1 MRRDGDTL
9 QTYRTVLRS
18 RSLRR
23 VLVAFFLFNAEEYG
37 IWLAITLFAFG
48 EGGATTAGIVAIAQL
63 VPAALIAPFAAVLG
77 DRIRRDRAL
86 ALGYAVQ
93 AVAALACGVA
103 LVVAPPIAVYLTA
116 ILTSCAITLT
126 RPVHNAIL
134 PDLSATSS
142 ELTAA
147 NSVSGTVEGL
157 GTMTGPLLTSL
168 LVVTTGLGSVLLL
181 FVPLMGLAAALT
193 FRLQLRAVPLH
204 DDDAHPGIF
213 HAVAEGARVLRDDH
227 PAAAVALLGGAQFF
241 ILGVRDIL
249 YAVLAIDVLGAGEQG
264 AGILAAAVGVG
275 GLVGA
280 AATWV
285 LVGRVRLATPVQV
298 AVGAAAGATASL
310 SLVMAMGPAVLIL
323 VIAGASRAFF
333 DVASRTLLQRSV
345 RPDVLARVFGLQEA
359 LLLVGLAVGSGS
371 APILVAVFGDRGAF
385 VAAGALLLVF
395 GVLTWPSHRALD
407 RRAVLPDPERFV
419 LFRELDI
426 FRPVPQPA
434 LEQLVAAAVPLHV
447 GAGEVLI
454 REGDVGDR
462 FYVVTSGHLEVG
474 HDGRAIA
481 TLGPGS
487 YVGEIAL
494 LRDVPRTATVVAP
507 VATDLLAVDRD
518 TFLLAVTGS
527 RRGSRALDA
536 EVDRRLAELHG

>member
-1 MRRDGDTL
+1 MARSDTL
-9 QTYRTVLRS
+9 QTYRTVIGN

-23 VLVAFFLFNAEEYG
+23 VLVAFFLFNAEEYA
-37 IWLAITLFAFG
+37 IWLAITLFAFDI
-48 EGGATTAGIVAIAQL
+48 GGATTAGVVAIAQL

-86 ALGYAVQ
+86 ALGYAIQ
-93 AVAALACGVA
+93 AGAALACGFA
-103 LVVAPPIAVYLTA
+103 LAFGPPMVVYATA
-116 ILTSCAITLT
+116 ILSSCAITLT
-126 RPVHNAIL
+126 RPVHNALL
-134 PDLSATSS
+134 PDLSASTS

-157 GTMTGPLLTSL
+157 GTMVGPLLTSL
-168 LVVTTGLGSVLLL
+168 LVVSSGLAAVLFL
-181 FVPLMGLAAALT
+181 FVPLLLVAAALT
-193 FRLQLRAVPLH
+193 VRLELRAVPLH
-204 DDDAHPGIF
+204 DDDVHPGIV

-249 YAVLAIDVLGAGEQG
+249 YAVLAIDVLGVGEQG
-264 AGILAAAVGVG
+264 AGILAGAVGVG

-280 AATWV
+280 AATAV
-285 LVGRVRLATPVQV
+285 LVGRVRLATPVEV
-298 AVGAAAGATASL
+298 AVGTAAGATASL
-310 SLVMAMGPAVLIL
+310 ALVMAMGPAVLIL
-323 VIAGASRAFF
+323 VVAGASRAFF

-371 APILVAVFGDRGAF
+371 APILVALFGSRGAF
-385 VAAGALLLVF
+385 VAAGVLLLIC
-395 GVLTWPSHRALD
+395 GLLAWPSLRTLD

-434 LEQLVAAAVPLHV
+434 LEQLVAAARPVRV

-462 FYVVTSGHLEVG
+462 FYVVTSGHLTVEHG
-474 HDGRAIA
+474 GRIVA
-481 TLGPGS
+481 TLGPGA

-494 LRDVPRTATVVAP
+494 LRDVPRTASVAAP
-507 VATDLLAVDRD
+507 VETELLAVDREA
-518 TFLLAVTGS
+518 FLLAVTGS

-536 EVDRRLAELHG
+536 EVDRRLAELG